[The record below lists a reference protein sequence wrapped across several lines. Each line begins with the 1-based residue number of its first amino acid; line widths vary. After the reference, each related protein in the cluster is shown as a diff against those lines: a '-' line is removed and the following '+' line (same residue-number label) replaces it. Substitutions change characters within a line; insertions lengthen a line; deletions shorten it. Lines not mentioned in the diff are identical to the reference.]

1 MTTSFPR
8 LVVIL
13 IVSAFCFSF
22 CKTTA
27 AQQESQQ
34 TTKTDT
40 QATNTEPTYY
50 GGAAGKKLDWAMF
63 YLRKH
68 YVDSTDNDRLA
79 EVAMRSILKELDPF
93 SYYQTKEALA
103 KQQKADEGVQE
114 EGIGISMF
122 PVDRKAMIIDVIAG
136 GAAEKAGL
144 QRGDFILK
152 VNDVD
157 MIGERMDT
165 ISNKIIG
172 PDSTFV
178 TLTYERDAAV
188 KDITIQRAPVPLHS
202 VDAAHLLPN
211 RVGYIKIGRFN
222 ALTMEEFRK
231 AFKELK
237 ADGMTS
243 LILDLRYNLGG
254 LVDASVELADEF
266 LAGKKLVIFTHSAN
280 AEREEYYTEK
290 EGLFEQGKVVILVD
304 KNTASASEIFTAAM
318 QDWDRALVIGQ
329 STYGKGLIQ
338 QSYKLGDGSGM
349 RITIGRYY
357 TPAGRNVQGPYFAK
371 SDWLTPYLEDL
382 PANGYTSLLP
392 VPEENKFT
400 TRNNRTLLTNEGGIT
415 PDIYAISKTDTYYN
429 QLNNFGLLF
438 KFSVYYSHEHR
449 ANLLSRFPKGVDFH
463 NNKVV
468 NQAIDAAFV
477 KYLKEEV
484 AKNGYA
490 LNIKPTTPASL
501 LNNLKAWIG
510 SQVWNNDTYYNIFN
524 EFDPV
529 VLRALKSLEDGS
541 FEELRVMSDE

>member
-34 TTKTDT
+34 TTTNT
-40 QATNTEPTYY
+40 QAATTEPTYY

-93 SYYQTKEALA
+93 SYYQTKEALE

-144 QRGDFILK
+144 QRGDLILK
-152 VNDVD
+152 VNGVN

-178 TLTYERDAAV
+178 TITYERNAAV
-188 KDITIQRAPVPLHS
+188 QDITIQRAPVPLHS

-211 RVGYIKIGRFN
+211 QVGYIKIGRFN
-222 ALTMEEFRK
+222 ALTMAEFRE
-231 AFKELK
+231 AFQELK
-237 ADGMTS
+237 ADGMAS

-254 LVDASVELADEF
+254 LVNASVDLADEF
-266 LAGKKLVIFTHSAN
+266 LSGKKLVIFTHSAN
-280 AEREEYYTEK
+280 ADREEYYTEK
-290 EGLFEQGKVVILVD
+290 EGVFEQGKVVILVD

-371 SDWLTPYLEDL
+371 SDWLAPYLKDL

-392 VPEENKFT
+392 VPDDKKFT
-400 TRNNRTLLTNEGGIT
+400 TRNNRTLLTNQGGIT
-415 PDIYAISKTDTYYN
+415 PDIYAVSKTDTYYN

-438 KFSVYYSHEHR
+438 SFSVNYSHDNR
-449 ANLLSRFPKGVDFH
+449 TNLLRRFPEGIDFH
-463 NNKVV
+463 TNKAV
-468 NQAIDAAFV
+468 NQEINAAFI
-477 KYLKEEV
+477 KYVKEEV

-490 LNIKPTTPASL
+490 LHVQPITPPTL
-501 LNNLKAWIG
+501 LNNLKAWVG

-529 VLRALKSLEDGS
+529 VLRALESLEDGS
-541 FEELRVMSDE
+541 FEELRVRSEE